1 MAIAR
6 LLAIVRRS
14 DHPVEAAEIEDNSQA
29 HALHILKSLV
39 HDGGLNAEIGL
50 YLADILQ
57 ASIESFNSP
66 SWAIRNAAL
75 QLFGKSCCCKVE
87 DNVVDLYI
95 ITFSDDLIFRYCNF
109 NSWDSYLLLLWP
121 AALLDH

>member
-1 MAIAR
+1 MVIGR
-6 LLAIVRRS
+6 LLTIVKRS
-14 DHPVEAAEIEDNSQA
+14 DLPVEAAEIEDTYQA

-57 ASIESFNSP
+57 ACVESFNSS

-75 QLFGKSCCCKVE
+75 QLFGKLLSLSSPEHRVNVLKVCR
-87 DNVVDLYI
+87 
-95 ITFSDDLIFRYCNF
+95 F
-109 NSWDSYLLLLWP
+109 WG
-121 AALLDH
+121 